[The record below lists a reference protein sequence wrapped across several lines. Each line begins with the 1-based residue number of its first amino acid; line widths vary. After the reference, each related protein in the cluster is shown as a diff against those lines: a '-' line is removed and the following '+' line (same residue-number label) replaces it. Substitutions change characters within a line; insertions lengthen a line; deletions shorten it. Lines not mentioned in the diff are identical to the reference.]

1 MHQSSYDLMQR
12 FRNDHLAD
20 RRDESLVIVDY
31 GSLDVNGSFR
41 PLFDE
46 PNWRYVGM
54 DREAGNN
61 VDVVV
66 TEPYR
71 WSAFATRS
79 VDVVVSGQALEHTEL
94 FWRTID
100 EIDRILKPGG
110 MVCLIA
116 PSAGPEHRYPVDCW
130 RFYPDGLR
138 ALALYASLEPI
149 QAETQ
154 WEDAAYTDSSNLWHD
169 SVLIAR
175 KPPRPALHEYLRDV
189 RRLLR
194 NRL

>member
-12 FRNDHLAD
+12 FRRQYLEGRENERL
-20 RRDESLVIVDY
+20 RIVDY

-41 PLFDE
+41 PLFDA
-46 PNWRYVGM
+46 PAWNYIGM
-54 DREAGNN
+54 DREAGQN

-71 WSAFATRS
+71 WSAFGTRS
-79 VDVVVSGQALEHTEL
+79 IDVLVSGQALEHTEL
-94 FWRTID
+94 FWRTMD

-110 MVCLIA
+110 LCCLVA
-116 PSAGPEHRYPVDCW
+116 PSSGPEHRYPVDCW

-138 ALALYASLEPI
+138 ALALYAGFEPLEV
-149 QAETQ
+149 ETR
-154 WEDAAYTDSSNLWHD
+154 WEDADYADSSNLWHD
-169 SVLIAR
+169 SVLVAR
-175 KPPRPALHEYLRDV
+175 KVVRPALHERLRDV

-194 NRL
+194 TRL

>member
-12 FRNDHLAD
+12 FRGQYLDGREQD
-20 RRDESLVIVDY
+20 PMVILDY

-41 PLFDE
+41 PLFDV
-46 PNWRYVGM
+46 PSWTYLGM
-54 DREAGNN
+54 DRESGRN

-71 WSAFATRS
+71 WTAFKTRS

-100 EIDRILKPGG
+100 EIDRVLKPGG
-110 MVCLIA
+110 LCCLVA
-116 PSAGPEHRYPVDCW
+116 PSSGPEHRYPVDCW

-138 ALALYASLEPI
+138 ALATYAGLEPLEV
-149 QAETQ
+149 ETR
-154 WEDAAYTDSSNLWHD
+154 WEDADYADSSNLWHD
-169 SVLIAR
+169 SVLIAKKAR
-175 KPPRPALHEYLRDV
+175 RPALHERLRDL
-189 RRLLR
+189 RRILR
-194 NRL
+194 TRL